1 MPKSPE
7 WHCHHCGAGGNAG
20 GFCVM
25 CGGGSRDFVAR
36 DTEHCRKCGLVKAEV
51 PAFANFCPRCGVATP
66 LSGEYA
72 FAVHDAMGRAG
83 VSEGE
88 LVELILRK
96 VKAAA

>member
-7 WHCHHCGAGGNAG
+7 EWHCFHCGAGGNTG

-36 DTEHCRKCGLVKAEV
+36 DKEHCRKCGLSDV
-51 PAFANFCPRCGVATP
+51 PAYAKFCPRCGVGAP

-72 FAVHDAMGRAG
+72 FAVHDAMSRAG
-83 VSEGE
+83 LGE
-88 LVELILRK
+88 REVASMILRQM
-96 VKAAA
+96 KAAA

>member
-1 MPKSPE
+1 
-7 WHCHHCGAGGNAG
+7 
-20 GFCVM
+20 M